1 MPLPQQDL
9 LRSIPSVDKL
19 LEEPAVLNLIRQ
31 SSRPFV
37 VRLLRKV
44 LLSFRQSLNGRIVK
58 DSQPVSPLEGI
69 LGELQNE
76 FDRSTNPQLIKVINA
91 TGVLLHTNFGRAP
104 LGRRALQHLTS
115 VASGYSNLEFDLE
128 KGTRGRRD
136 VFADRLVKELL
147 GCEQALVVNN
157 CAAALF
163 LALNTLAEGAEVI
176 ISRGEL
182 IEIGD
187 SFRIPDILRKSGAVL
202 REVGTTNRTRL
213 ADYAEAISDQ
223 TRLILRV
230 HPSNFRIVGFS
241 SRPALEELIALAKE
255 RALPLLEDV
264 GGGCLVDL
272 QSFGIQD
279 EPDPRDSLNSGVSL
293 VCFSGDKLL
302 GGPQAGILA
311 GMKNLIEPIR
321 GNPLFR
327 ALRVDKLT
335 LSVLES
341 TLISHLSETTTE
353 DIPLMQMLHQPTASI
368 GARAQAIAN
377 QLKLPDSVD
386 LQIIDGQSMIG
397 GGCTPDHVIPTRLLA
412 FSGSDL
418 SLSKLEGR
426 LRTGSPP
433 IACRLENDCLLLDL
447 RTVFPQD
454 DKQVFEA
461 LQEVFTVANQVKNA
475 T

>member
-1 MPLPQQDL
+1 M
-9 LRSIPSVDKL
+9 DKL
-19 LEEPAVLNLIRQ
+19 LEEAAVSNLIRQ

-44 LLSFRQSLNGRIVK
+44 LLSFRQSVNGGIVK
-58 DSQPVSPLEGI
+58 DSRPVRLVESI
-69 LGELQNE
+69 LAALQNE
-76 FDRSTNPQLIKVINA
+76 FECATKPQLTKVINA

-104 LGRRALQHLTS
+104 VGRKALEHLTS
-115 VASGYSNLEFDLE
+115 VASGYSNLEFDLA

-136 VFADRLVKELL
+136 VFADRLLKELL

-163 LALNTLAEGAEVI
+163 LALNTLAEGAEVV

-213 ADYAEAISDQ
+213 ADYAEAISDR

-241 SRPALEELIALAKE
+241 SRPALEELIELAKE

-272 QSFGIQD
+272 QGVGVQD
-279 EPDPRDSLNSGVSL
+279 EPNPHDSLNSGVSL

-311 GMKNLIEPIR
+311 GTKDLIERIR

-327 ALRVDKLT
+327 AFRVDKLT

-341 TLISHLSETTTE
+341 TLISHLRETTTE
-353 DIPLMQMLHQPTASI
+353 DIPLMQMLHQPAASI
-368 GARAQAIAN
+368 GERAQAIAN
-377 QLKLPDSVD
+377 QLKLPHSVE
-386 LQIIDGQSMIG
+386 LRIIDGESMIG
-397 GGCTPDHVIPTRLLA
+397 GGCAPDRVVPSQLLA
-412 FSGSDL
+412 FSGPDL
-418 SLSKLEGR
+418 SLTKLEAS
-426 LRTGSPP
+426 LRGGSPP
-433 IACRLENDCLLLDL
+433 IASRVENDCLLLDL
-447 RTVFPQD
+447 RTVFPED
-454 DKQVFEA
+454 DKLVLEA
-461 LQEVFTVANQVKNA
+461 LQQLFAA
-475 T
+475 ASPSS

>member
-1 MPLPQQDL
+1 MPQQDL

-19 LEEPAVLNLIRQ
+19 LEEPVVLNLIRQ
-31 SSRPFV
+31 GSRPFV

-44 LLSFRQSLNGRIVK
+44 LLSFRQSVNGGIVK
-58 DSQPVSPLEGI
+58 DSQPVSLVENI
-69 LGELQNE
+69 LAALQNE
-76 FDRSTNPQLIKVINA
+76 FERATKPQLTKVINA

-104 LGRRALQHLTS
+104 MGRKALERLTS
-115 VASGYSNLEFDLE
+115 VARGYCNLEFDLA

-136 VFADRLVKELL
+136 VFADRLLKELL
-147 GCEQALVVNN
+147 GCEQSLVVNN

-163 LALNTLAEGAEVI
+163 LTLNTLAEGAEVV

-182 IEIGD
+182 VEIGD

-213 ADYAEAISDQ
+213 ADYAEAISDR

-241 SRPALEELIALAKE
+241 SRPALEELIGLATE
-255 RALPLLEDV
+255 RGLPLLEDV
-264 GGGCLVDL
+264 GGGRLVDL

-279 EPDPRDSLNSGVSL
+279 EPNPRDSLNSGVPL

-311 GMKNLIEPIR
+311 GTKDLVERIR

-341 TLISHLSETTTE
+341 TLISHLTETTTE
-353 DIPLMQMLHQPTASI
+353 DIPLMQMLYQPAASI
-368 GARAQAIAN
+368 GERARTIAN
-377 QLKLPDSVD
+377 QLKPHHSVE
-386 LQIIDGQSMIG
+386 LRVIDGQSMIG
-397 GGCTPDHVIPTRLLA
+397 GGCTPDRVIQTQLLA
-412 FSGSDL
+412 LSGPEL
-418 SLSKLEGR
+418 SLSKLEER

-433 IACRLENDCLLLDL
+433 IASRVENDCLVIDL
-447 RTVFPQD
+447 RTVFPED
-454 DKQVFEA
+454 DKQVLEA
-461 LQEVFTVANQVKNA
+461 LQAIFAVPQLAS
-475 T
+475 

>member
-1 MPLPQQDL
+1 MPPTQKDV

-19 LEEPAVLNLIRQ
+19 LDEPVVLNLVRQ

-44 LLSFRQSLNGRIVK
+44 LLSFRHSLNSGIAK
-58 DSQPVSPLEGI
+58 DSESGNPLGSV
-69 LGELQNE
+69 LLALQNE
-76 FDRSTNPQLIKVINA
+76 FERSTNPRLIKVINA

-104 LGRRALQHLTS
+104 LGRKALEQLAS
-115 VASGYSNLEFDLE
+115 VAGSYSNLEFDLE
-128 KGTRGRRD
+128 KGLRGKRD
-136 VFADRLVKELL
+136 VFADRLLMELL
-147 GCEQALVVNN
+147 GCEQGIVVNN

-163 LALNTLAEGAEVI
+163 LALNTFAEAGEVI

-202 REVGTTNRTRL
+202 KEVGTTNRTRL
-213 ADYAEAISDQ
+213 ADYEGAISDR

-241 SRPALEELIALAKE
+241 SRPTLEELVELAKT
-255 RALPLLEDV
+255 RSVPVLEDV
-264 GGGCLVDL
+264 GGGCVVDL
-272 QSFGIQD
+272 QNFGIQD
-279 EPDPRDSLNSGVSL
+279 EPNPRDSLSSGVSL

-311 GMKNLIEPIR
+311 GAKDLIQQVR

-341 TLISHLSETTTE
+341 TLISHLSDTAAE
-353 DIPLMQMLHQPTASI
+353 DIPLMQMLHQPVSRI
-368 GARAQAIAN
+368 GERAQAIAS
-377 QLKLPDSVD
+377 QLEPLLRSVE
-386 LQIIDGQSMIG
+386 LLIADGQSMIG
-397 GGCTPDHVIPTRLLA
+397 GGCTPDRAIPTRLLV
-412 FSGSDL
+412 FSGADL
-418 SLSKLEGR
+418 SPAKLEMR
-426 LRTGSPP
+426 LRSGSPP
-433 IACRLENDCLLLDL
+433 IAARIENNCLLLDL

-454 DKQVFEA
+454 DTLVVEA
-461 LQEVFTVANQVKNA
+461 LQKLFAA
-475 T
+475 A

>member
-1 MPLPQQDL
+1 MPLTQRDF

-19 LEEPAVLNLIRQ
+19 LEQPAVLHLVRQ
-31 SSRPFV
+31 SSRPFI

-44 LLSFRQSLNGRIVK
+44 LLSFRHSLNSRIAK
-58 DSQPVSPLEGI
+58 DSEAIAPLESI
-69 LGELQNE
+69 LRALQRE
-76 FDRSTNPQLIKVINA
+76 FECSTNPQLIKVINA

-104 LGRRALQHLTS
+104 LGRKALEHLAS
-115 VASGYSNLEFDLE
+115 VAGNYSNLEFDLE
-128 KGTRGRRD
+128 QGTRGRRD
-136 VFADRLVKELL
+136 VFADRLLRELV
-147 GCEQALVVNN
+147 GCEQGVVVNN

-163 LALNTLAEGAEVI
+163 LALNTLAEGSEVI

-213 ADYAEAISDQ
+213 ADYAGAISER

-241 SRPALEELIALAKE
+241 LRPTLEELVELAKE
-255 RALPLLEDV
+255 HSLPLLEDV

-279 EPDPRDSLNSGVSL
+279 EPDPRNSLNSGVSL

-311 GMKNLIEPIR
+311 GRKDLVERIR
-321 GNPLFR
+321 SNPLFR

-341 TLISHLSETTTE
+341 TLISHLAETAAE
-353 DIPLMQMLHQPTASI
+353 DIPLMQMLQQPASNI
-368 GARAQAIAN
+368 AERAQAIAN
-377 QLKLPDSVD
+377 KLKLPHSVE
-386 LQIIDGQSMIG
+386 LRIIDGQSMIG
-397 GGCTPDHVIPTRLLA
+397 GGCTPGRVIPTRLLT
-412 FSGSDL
+412 FSGPDL
-418 SLSKLEGR
+418 SLSKLEER

-433 IACRLENDCLLLDL
+433 IASRLENDCLLLDL
-447 RTVFPQD
+447 RTVFPED
-454 DKQVFEA
+454 DKEVFGA
-461 LQEVFTVANQVKNA
+461 LQALFAVPQLPS
-475 T
+475 

>member
-1 MPLPQQDL
+1 MPQQDL

-31 SSRPFV
+31 GSRPFV

-44 LLSFRQSLNGRIVK
+44 LLSFRQSVNGGIVK
-58 DSQPVSPLEGI
+58 DSQPVSLVENI
-69 LGELQNE
+69 LAALQNE
-76 FDRSTNPQLIKVINA
+76 FERATKPQLTKVINA
-91 TGVLLHTNFGRAP
+91 TGVLLHTNLGRAP
-104 LGRRALQHLTS
+104 LGRKALERLTS
-115 VASGYSNLEFDLE
+115 VARSYCNLEFDLAE
-128 KGTRGRRD
+128 GTRGRRD
-136 VFADRLVKELL
+136 VFADRLLKELL
-147 GCEQALVVNN
+147 GCEQSLVVNN

-163 LALNTLAEGAEVI
+163 LALNTLAEGAEVV

-182 IEIGD
+182 VEIGD

-213 ADYAEAISDQ
+213 ADYAEAISDR

-241 SRPALEELIALAKE
+241 SRPALEELVALAKE
-255 RALPLLEDV
+255 RGLPLLEDV

-272 QSFGIQD
+272 QGFGVQD
-279 EPDPRDSLNSGVSL
+279 EPNPRDSLNSGVPL

-311 GMKNLIEPIR
+311 GTKDLIERIR

-341 TLISHLSETTTE
+341 TLISHLTETTTE
-353 DIPLMQMLHQPTASI
+353 DIPLMQMLYQPAASI
-368 GARAQAIAN
+368 GERAQTIAN
-377 QLKLPDSVD
+377 QLKLHHSVE
-386 LQIIDGQSMIG
+386 LRVIDGQSMIG
-397 GGCTPDHVIPTRLLA
+397 GGCTPDRVIQTQLLA
-412 FSGSDL
+412 LSGPEL
-418 SLSKLEGR
+418 SLSKLEER
-426 LRTGSPP
+426 LRTGFPP
-433 IACRLENDCLLLDL
+433 IASRVENDCLLIDL
-447 RTVFPQD
+447 RTVFPED
-454 DKQVFEA
+454 DKQVLEA
-461 LQEVFTVANQVKNA
+461 LQALFAVPQPAS
-475 T
+475 

>member
-1 MPLPQQDL
+1 M
-9 LRSIPSVDKL
+9 
-19 LEEPAVLNLIRQ
+19 
-31 SSRPFV
+31 
-37 VRLLRKV
+37 
-44 LLSFRQSLNGRIVK
+44 
-58 DSQPVSPLEGI
+58 
-69 LGELQNE
+69 GELQNE
-76 FDRSTNPQLIKVINA
+76 FERSINPQLMKVINA

-104 LGRRALQHLTS
+104 LGRKALQHLTS

-136 VFADRLVKELL
+136 LFADRLLKELL

-157 CAAALF
+157 CAAALL

-202 REVGTTNRTRL
+202 REVGTTNRTQL
-213 ADYAEAISDQ
+213 ADYAGAISER

-241 SRPALEELIALAKE
+241 FRPELSELIVLAKE
-255 RALPLLEDV
+255 RGLPLLEDV

-272 QSFGIQD
+272 QGFGIQD
-279 EPDPRDSLNSGVSL
+279 EPNPRDSLNSGVSL

-311 GMKNLIEPIR
+311 GTKDLIERIR
-321 GNPLFR
+321 RNPLFR
-327 ALRVDKLT
+327 ALRLDKLT

-341 TLISHLSETTTE
+341 TLISHLSETTTQ
-353 DIPLMQMLHQPTASI
+353 DIPLMQMLHQPTSNI
-368 GARAQAIAN
+368 GERAQAIAN
-377 QLKLPDSVD
+377 QLKLPHSVNM
-386 LQIIDGQSMIG
+386 QIIDGQSMIG
-397 GGCTPDHVIPTRLLA
+397 GGCTPDQVIPTRLLA
-412 FSGSDL
+412 FSGSEL
-418 SLSKLEGR
+418 SLSKLEER

-433 IACRLENDCLLLDL
+433 IASRLENDCLLLDL
-447 RTVFPQD
+447 RTVLPED
-454 DKQVFEA
+454 DKQVFET
-461 LQEVFTVANQVKNA
+461 LQDLFAAHQVKN
-475 T
+475 TTQL

>member
-1 MPLPQQDL
+1 MSLSQDL
-9 LRSIPSVDKL
+9 LRRIPSVDKL
-19 LEEPAVLNLIRQ
+19 LEEPAVLRLVRQ

-37 VRLLRKV
+37 VRLLRRV
-44 LLSFRQSLNGRIVK
+44 LLSFRQSTNGRIVK
-58 DSQPVSPLEGI
+58 DSEPVNPLESI
-69 LGELQNE
+69 LEALQGEFE
-76 FDRSTNPQLIKVINA
+76 RSTEPQLTKVINA

-104 LGRRALQHLTS
+104 LGRKALQQMIS

-128 KGTRGRRD
+128 TGTRGRRD
-136 VFADRLVKELL
+136 VFADRLLKELL

-163 LALNTLAEGAEVI
+163 LALNTLAEGAEVV

-213 ADYAEAISDQ
+213 ADYAEAISDR

-241 SRPALEELIALAKE
+241 SRPALEELIQLAKE
-255 RALPLLEDV
+255 HALPLVEDV

-272 QSFGIQD
+272 QGFGIRD
-279 EPDPRDSLNSGVSL
+279 EPNPRDSLNSGVSL

-311 GMKNLIEPIR
+311 GTKNLVEQIR
-321 GNPLFR
+321 SNPLFR

-341 TLISHLSETTTE
+341 TLISHLSDTAAE
-353 DIPLMQMLHQPTASI
+353 DIPLIQMLHQHVIRI
-368 GARAQAIAN
+368 GERAQAIAS
-377 QLKLPDSVD
+377 QLKLPRSVE
-386 LQIIDGQSMIG
+386 LRIIAGQSMIG
-397 GGCTPDHVIPTRLLA
+397 GGCTPDRAIPTQLLV
-412 FSGSDL
+412 FSGPDL
-418 SLSKLEGR
+418 SPTKLEMH
-426 LRTGSPP
+426 LRSGSPP
-433 IACRLENDCLLLDL
+433 IAARIENNCLLLDL

-454 DKQVFEA
+454 DKLVVEA
-461 LQEVFTVANQVKNA
+461 LQKLFAA
-475 T
+475 A

>member
-19 LEEPAVLNLIRQ
+19 LEEPAVLNLVRQ

-44 LLSFRQSLNGRIVK
+44 LLSFRQSLNGGIVK
-58 DSQPVSPLEGI
+58 DSQPVSPLESI
-69 LGELQNE
+69 LRELQNE
-76 FDRSTNPQLIKVINA
+76 FERSTNPQLMKVINA

-104 LGRRALQHLTS
+104 VGSKALQHLTS

-136 VFADRLVKELL
+136 VFADRLLKELL

-163 LALNTLAEGAEVI
+163 LALNTLAEAAEVI

-187 SFRIPDILRKSGAVL
+187 SFRIPDILRKSGALL

-279 EPDPRDSLNSGVSL
+279 EPNPRDSLNSGVSL

-311 GMKNLIEPIR
+311 GTRNLVERIR

-341 TLISHLSETTTE
+341 TLISHLGETTTE
-353 DIPLMQMLHQPTASI
+353 DIPLMQMLHQSAAGI
-368 GARAQAIAN
+368 GERAQAIAN
-377 QLKLPDSVD
+377 QLKLPHSVE
-386 LQIIDGQSMIG
+386 LRIIDGESMIG
-397 GGCTPDHVIPTRLLA
+397 GGCTPDRMVPSRLLA
-412 FSGSDL
+412 FSGPDL
-418 SLSKLEGR
+418 SPSKLETL
-426 LRTGSPP
+426 LRRGSPP
-433 IACRLENDCLLLDL
+433 VASRVENDCLLLDL
-447 RTVFPQD
+447 RTVFPED
-454 DKQVFEA
+454 DKQVVEA
-461 LQEVFTVANQVKNA
+461 LQELFAVAQLPS
-475 T
+475 

>member
-1 MPLPQQDL
+1 MLPLTQKDL
-9 LRSIPSVDKL
+9 LRSIPSVDNL
-19 LEEPAVLNLIRQ
+19 LEEPAVLTLVQR

-44 LLSFRQSLNGRIVK
+44 LSSFRQSLIAGVVK
-58 DSQPVSPLEGI
+58 DSHTVSPLER
-69 LGELQNE
+69 LLAMLQSE
-76 FDRSTNPQLIKVINA
+76 FESSTNPQLIKVINA

-104 LGRRALQHLTS
+104 LGRKALERLAC
-115 VASGYSNLEFDLE
+115 VAGSYSNLEFDLE

-136 VFADRLVKELL
+136 VFADRLLRELL

-163 LALNTLAEGAEVI
+163 LALNTLAEGAEVL

-187 SFRIPDILRKSGAVL
+187 SFRIPDILRKSGAML

-213 ADYAEAISDQ
+213 EDYSAALSER

-241 SRPALEELIALAKE
+241 SRPALDELVKLANE
-255 RALPLLEDV
+255 HSLPLLEDV

-272 QSFGIQD
+272 QTFGIQD
-279 EPDPRDSLNSGVSL
+279 EPNPRESLTSGASL

-311 GMKNLIEPIR
+311 GAKGLVERIR
-321 GNPLFR
+321 SNPLFR

-341 TLISHLSETTTE
+341 TLISHLGETTTE
-353 DIPLMQMLHQPTASI
+353 DIPLMQMLHQPAVNVDK
-368 GARAQAIAN
+368 RAQAIAN
-377 QLKLPDSVD
+377 QLKLPRSVE
-386 LQIIDGQSMIG
+386 LQIIDGHSMIG
-397 GGCTPDHVIPTRLLA
+397 GGCTPERVIPTRLLA
-412 FSGSDL
+412 LSGQSL
-418 SLSKLEGR
+418 SLSKLETH
-426 LRTGSPP
+426 LRSGSPP
-433 IACRLENDCLLLDL
+433 IAARLENDCLLLDV
-447 RTVFPQD
+447 RTVFPED
-454 DKQVFEA
+454 DTLVVAA
-461 LQEVFTVANQVKNA
+461 LQGFFDAAPGTSG
-475 T
+475 

>member
-19 LEEPAVLNLIRQ
+19 LEEPAVLNLVRQ
-31 SSRPFV
+31 TSRPFV
-37 VRLLRKV
+37 VKLLRKV
-44 LLSFRQSLNGRIVK
+44 LLSFRQSLNAGIVK
-58 DSQPVSPLEGI
+58 DSQPISPLEGI
-69 LGELQNE
+69 LREFQNE
-76 FDRSTNPQLIKVINA
+76 FERSTNPQLINVINA

-104 LGRRALQHLTS
+104 LGKKSLQHLTA

-136 VFADRLVKELL
+136 VFADRLLKELL

-213 ADYAEAISDQ
+213 ADYAGAISER

-255 RALPLLEDV
+255 RGLPLLEDV

-272 QSFGIQD
+272 QSFGIED
-279 EPDPRDSLNSGVSL
+279 EPKPRDSLNSGVSL

-311 GMKNLIEPIR
+311 GTQDLVDRIR

-341 TLISHLSETTTE
+341 TLISHLSETAPE
-353 DIPLMQMLHQPTASI
+353 DIPLMQMLHRPTANI
-368 GARAQAIAN
+368 DARAQAIAN
-377 QLKLPDSVD
+377 QLKLPHSVD
-386 LQIIDGQSMIG
+386 LQIIDGHSMIG

-418 SLSKLEGR
+418 SLSKLEAR

-454 DKQVFEA
+454 DEHVCDA
-461 LQEVFTVANQVKNA
+461 LQELFAVANQVKNA
-475 T
+475 M

>member
-1 MPLPQQDL
+1 MKLSNKMPPIHKEI

-19 LEEPAVLNLIRQ
+19 LEEPAVLSLMRQ

-37 VRLLRKV
+37 VGLLRKV
-44 LLSFRQSLNGRIVK
+44 LLSFRHGVNSGIAK
-58 DSQPVSPLEGI
+58 DTNRADPLESI
-69 LGELQNE
+69 LAALQDAFE
-76 FDRSTNPQLIKVINA
+76 YSTNPKLTKVINA

-104 LGRRALQHLTS
+104 LGNRALKHLAV
-115 VASGYSNLEFDLE
+115 VASGYSNLEFDLA

-136 VFADRLVKELL
+136 VFADRLLKELL
-147 GCEQALVVNN
+147 GCERALVINN

-163 LALNTLAEGAEVI
+163 LALNSIAEGAEVI

-202 REVGTTNRTRL
+202 REVGTTNRTKL
-213 ADYAEAISDQ
+213 TDYSSAISER

-241 SRPALEELIALAKE
+241 SRPNLGELVELARE
-255 RALPLLEDV
+255 HSLPLLEDV
-264 GGGCLVDL
+264 GSGCLLDL
-272 QSFGIQD
+272 KRFGIQD
-279 EPDPRDSLNSGVSL
+279 EPNPRESLASGVSL

-311 GMKNLIEPIR
+311 GSGSLVERIR

-341 TLISHLSETTTE
+341 TLISHLTDTAAE
-353 DIPLMQMLHQPTASI
+353 DIPLIRMLHEPASQI
-368 GARAQAIAN
+368 GQRAEAVAD
-377 QLKLPDSVD
+377 QLKLPPSVEVRV
-386 LQIIDGQSMIG
+386 IDGQSMIG
-397 GGCTPDHVIPTRLLA
+397 GGCTPERVIPTRLLA
-412 FSGSDL
+412 FSGPDL
-418 SLSKLEGR
+418 SPSKLEGR
-426 LRTGSPP
+426 LRGGSPP
-433 IACRLENDCLLLDL
+433 IISRLENDCLLLDL

-454 DKQVFEA
+454 DQLLIEA
-461 LQEVFTVANQVKNA
+461 LLRLFGSS
-475 T
+475 

>member
-1 MPLPQQDL
+1 MPLPRQDL

-19 LEEPAVLNLIRQ
+19 LEEPAVLNLVRQ

-44 LLSFRQSLNGRIVK
+44 LLSFRQSVNGGIVK
-58 DSQPVSPLEGI
+58 DSESVNPLESV
-69 LGELQNE
+69 LETLQNE
-76 FDRSTNPQLIKVINA
+76 FERSTEPRLARLINA

-104 LGRRALQHLTS
+104 LGSKALRHLTS
-115 VASGYSNLEFDLE
+115 VASGYSNLEFDLV

-136 VFADRLVKELL
+136 VFADRLLKELL

-163 LALNTLAEGAEVI
+163 LALNGLAEGAEVV

-213 ADYAEAISDQ
+213 ADYAAAITDQ

-241 SRPALEELIALAKE
+241 SRPALEELVALAKE
-255 RALPLLEDV
+255 RELPLLEDV

-272 QSFGIQD
+272 QSFGIRD
-279 EPDPRDSLNSGVSL
+279 EPNPRDSLNSGVSL

-311 GMKNLIEPIR
+311 GSKDLVERIR

-327 ALRVDKLT
+327 AFRVDKLT
-335 LSVLES
+335 LAVLES
-341 TLISHLSETTTE
+341 TLISHLTETTAE
-353 DIPLMQMLHQPTASI
+353 ELPLMQMLHYPLASI
-368 GARAQAIAN
+368 GERAQAIAS
-377 QLKLPDSVD
+377 QLKLPDSVS
-386 LQIIDGQSMIG
+386 LRIIDGQSMIG
-397 GGCTPDHVIPTRLLA
+397 GGCTPDRVIPTRLLG
-412 FSGSDL
+412 FSGPDL
-418 SLSKLEGR
+418 SLSKLEER

-433 IACRLENDCLLLDL
+433 IACRLENDCLLFDL
-447 RTVFPQD
+447 RTVFPED

-461 LQEVFTVANQVKNA
+461 LQELFAVPQPPS
-475 T
+475 

>member
-1 MPLPQQDL
+1 
-9 LRSIPSVDKL
+9 
-19 LEEPAVLNLIRQ
+19 
-31 SSRPFV
+31 
-37 VRLLRKV
+37 
-44 LLSFRQSLNGRIVK
+44 
-58 DSQPVSPLEGI
+58 
-69 LGELQNE
+69 
-76 FDRSTNPQLIKVINA
+76 
-91 TGVLLHTNFGRAP
+91 
-104 LGRRALQHLTS
+104 
-115 VASGYSNLEFDLE
+115 
-128 KGTRGRRD
+128 
-136 VFADRLVKELL
+136 
-147 GCEQALVVNN
+147 
-157 CAAALF
+157 
-163 LALNTLAEGAEVI
+163 
-176 ISRGEL
+176 
-182 IEIGD
+182 
-187 SFRIPDILRKSGAVL
+187 
-202 REVGTTNRTRL
+202 
-213 ADYAEAISDQ
+213 
-223 TRLILRV
+223 V

-241 SRPALEELIALAKE
+241 FRPALEELIALAKE

-279 EPDPRDSLNSGVSL
+279 EPNPRDSLNSGVSL

-311 GMKNLIEPIR
+311 GTKNLVERIR

-353 DIPLMQMLHQPTASI
+353 DVPLMQMLHQPTASI

-418 SLSKLEGR
+418 SLSKLEER

-461 LQEVFTVANQVKNA
+461 LQELFAVANPVKNA

>member
-1 MPLPQQDL
+1 MPLTQKDL

-19 LEEPAVLNLIRQ
+19 LEEPAVLNLVRQ

-44 LLSFRQSLNGRIVK
+44 LLSFRHRLNSGIAK
-58 DSQPVSPLEGI
+58 DSDTVNPLERI
-69 LGELQNE
+69 LAALQSE
-76 FDRSTNPQLIKVINA
+76 FERSTNPQMIKVINA

-104 LGRRALQHLTS
+104 LGRKALEHLVS
-115 VASGYSNLEFDLE
+115 VAGNYSNLEFDLE

-136 VFADRLVKELL
+136 VFADRLLKELL
-147 GCEQALVVNN
+147 GCEQAIVVNN

-202 REVGTTNRTRL
+202 KEVGTTNRTRL
-213 ADYAEAISDQ
+213 ADYASAISER

-241 SRPALEELIALAKE
+241 SRPALEELVELARE
-255 RALPLLEDV
+255 HSLPLLEDV

-279 EPDPRDSLNSGVSL
+279 EPNPRDSLNSGVPL

-311 GMKNLIEPIR
+311 GTKDLVERIR

-341 TLISHLSETTTE
+341 TLISHLAETAAE
-353 DIPLMQMLHQPTASI
+353 DIPLMQMLHQPAARI
-368 GARAQAIAN
+368 GQRAQAMAD
-377 QLKLPDSVD
+377 QLELPRSIEIR
-386 LQIIDGQSMIG
+386 IIDGQSMIG
-397 GGCTPDHVIPTRLLA
+397 GGCTPDRVIPTRLLA
-412 FSGSDL
+412 FSGPDL
-418 SLSKLEGR
+418 SPSKLEAR
-426 LRTGSPP
+426 LRSGSPP
-433 IACRLENDCLLLDL
+433 IASRLENDCLLLDL
-447 RTVFPQD
+447 RTVFPED
-454 DKQVFEA
+454 DKLVFEVLRKLFA
-461 LQEVFTVANQVKNA
+461 VAQLPS
-475 T
+475 

>member
-1 MPLPQQDL
+1 MPLPQKDL

-19 LEEPAVLNLIRQ
+19 LEEPAVLNLVRQ
-31 SSRPFV
+31 SSRLFV

-44 LLSFRQSLNGRIVK
+44 LLSFRHSLNNGIAK
-58 DSQPVSPLEGI
+58 DSDMVNSLESI
-69 LGELQNE
+69 LAALQSE
-76 FDRSTNPQLIKVINA
+76 FECSTNPQLVKVINA

-104 LGRRALQHLTS
+104 LGRKALEHL
-115 VASGYSNLEFDLE
+115 VLVGRNYSNLEFDLE

-136 VFADRLVKELL
+136 VFADRLLTELL
-147 GCEQALVVNN
+147 GCEKSIVVNN

-163 LALNTLAEGAEVI
+163 LVLNTLAEGAEVI

-202 REVGTTNRTRL
+202 KEVGTTNRTRV
-213 ADYAEAISDQ
+213 ADYAGAISER

-241 SRPALEELIALAKE
+241 SRPALEELVSLARE
-255 RALPLLEDV
+255 HSLPLLEDV

-272 QSFGIQD
+272 QGFGIQD
-279 EPDPRDSLNSGVSL
+279 EPNPRDSLKSGVPL

-311 GMKNLIEPIR
+311 GTKDLVERIR
-321 GNPLFR
+321 LNPLFR

-341 TLISHLSETTTE
+341 TLISHLAETAAE
-353 DIPLMQMLHQPTASI
+353 DIPLMRMLHQPAASI
-368 GARAQAIAN
+368 GQRAQAIAN
-377 QLKLPDSVD
+377 QLKLPRSVE
-386 LQIIDGQSMIG
+386 LRIIDGQSMIG
-397 GGCTPDHVIPTRLLA
+397 GGCTPDRVIPTRLLA
-412 FSGSDL
+412 FSGSEL
-418 SLSKLEGR
+418 SPSKLEVQ
-426 LRTGSPP
+426 LRSGSPP

-447 RTVFPQD
+447 RTVFPED
-454 DKQVFEA
+454 DKLVFEA
-461 LQEVFTVANQVKNA
+461 LQEFLAVPQLPS
-475 T
+475 